1 MSEAI
6 VPLSDDERTVLMIAV
21 EGSSMIAI
29 GRWKEPILA
38 LTRRGFMRK
47 VDEVNYVITEAGR
60 AASEV
65 AEDDAIRDYLKI
77 GRKFGG

>member
-1 MSEAI
+1 MTAI
-6 VPLSDDERTVLMIAV
+6 APLSDDERTVLMIAV
-21 EGSSMIAI
+21 QGQYMIPT

-47 VDEVNYVITEAGR
+47 LDEVNYVITEAGR
-60 AASEV
+60 AASDT